1 MITPKLITNYNPLS
15 DSDLASLAARTAD
28 ALRTNDNFPDL
39 NPSFDDYEPLAL
51 DYIAKQAITSNGR
64 ASGQQKKEKDEA
76 REALIIAMRAV
87 TSYINNFTTVSSVQ
101 LSSGFSPV
109 SDRKTTQSPR
119 SSTWVRLVDSTRP
132 AEILLQFEAVVEA
145 YLYEMQIAWELDAD
159 GNPLWQDLPPTSRST
174 GNFYAP
180 VEDGVIY
187 YFRVRSR
194 NRRGVSHW
202 SPVAALRAR
211 VNA

>member
-76 REALIIAMRAV
+76 RDALIIAMRAV

-119 SSTWVRLVDSTRP
+119 SSTWVRLADSTRP

-180 VEDGVIY
+180 VEDGVTY

-194 NRRGVSHW
+194 NKRGVSHW